1 MEIKSIH
8 SDFNSVLY
16 GFIAARV
23 ENADDAKDIRQEVF
37 IKIATKLD
45 SLTNSEKLRSWIFSV
60 ARNTIIDYYRK
71 NGKQKHIVFE
81 DSFAEELRSG
91 EEIDSTKGLDRC
103 LLSFIERLPDE
114 YRDIIIDSEI
124 KGIKQKDLAVKYDLA
139 YPTVRSRVQRGR
151 TRLKELLLDCCA
163 IEADS
168 RGNIIA
174 AVAKNKDDENLL
186 NCP

>member
-1 MEIKSIH
+1 MEIKGIH
-8 SDFNSVLY
+8 SDFNSALY

-23 ENADDAKDIRQEVF
+23 NNADDAKDIRQEVF

-45 SLTNSEKLRSWIFSV
+45 SLSDSEKLRSWIFSV

-71 NGKQKHIVFE
+71 SGKEKLIGLE
-81 DSFAEELRSG
+81 ESFVEEPGAS
-91 EEIDSTKGLDRC
+91 EEQDTTKGLDRC
-103 LLSFIERLPDE
+103 LLSFIEKLPAE
-114 YRDIIIDSEI
+114 YREIILDSEI
-124 KGIKQKDLAVKYDLA
+124 RGIKQKDLVEKYNLA

-151 TRLKELLLDCCA
+151 ARLKELLLDCCK

-174 AVAKNKDDENLL
+174 AVAKNKTDENLL
-186 NCP
+186 NCN

>member
-23 ENADDAKDIRQEVF
+23 DNADDAKDIRQEVF

-45 SLTNSEKLRSWIFSV
+45 SLTNSEKLRSWIFTV

-71 NGKQKHIVFE
+71 NGKEKHVDME
-81 DSFAEELRSG
+81 DSLAEEVRAS
-91 EEIDSTKGLDRC
+91 EETDTTKGLDRC
-103 LLSFIERLPDE
+103 LISFIEKLPDE

-124 KGIKQKDLAVKYDLA
+124 KGIKQKDLAEKYNLA

-151 TRLKELLLDCCA
+151 TRLKELLLDCCK

-174 AVAKNKDDENLL
+174 AVAKNKSDESLL